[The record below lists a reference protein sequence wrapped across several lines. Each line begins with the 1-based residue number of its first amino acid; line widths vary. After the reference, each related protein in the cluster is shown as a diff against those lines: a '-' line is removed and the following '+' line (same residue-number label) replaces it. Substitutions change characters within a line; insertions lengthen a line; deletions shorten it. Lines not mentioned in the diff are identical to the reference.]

1 MALTTTDT
9 APAPAELA
17 VHLLATVPP
26 DTGRRQPAPPPVGN
40 QKSTIRRIAAL
51 LIFESTTLAAASALH
66 LSGFVHG
73 RSTTYNATGAGV
85 AEAVIGAVLLFAA
98 VAMLHF
104 PGRARA
110 VGLAATGF
118 AFVGFLVG
126 LRFTTLGG
134 RVPDI
139 AYHVTL
145 LPVFAATIVVL
156 LRMGKQ
162 ATR

>member
-51 LIFESTTLAAASALH
+51 LTFESTTLAAASALH

-85 AEAVIGAVLLFAA
+85 AEAVIGAVLLCAAFAI
-98 VAMLHF
+98 LHF
-104 PGRARA
+104 PWRART
-110 VGLAATGF
+110 VGLGATGF

-126 LRFTTLGG
+126 LSFTSLGG
-134 RVPDI
+134 HVPDI

>member
-1 MALTTTDT
+1 
-9 APAPAELA
+9 
-17 VHLLATVPP
+17 
-26 DTGRRQPAPPPVGN
+26 
-40 QKSTIRRIAAL
+40 L
-51 LIFESTTLAAASALH
+51 LICASTSLAAASALH
-66 LSGFVHG
+66 LSGLVRG
-73 RSTTYNATGAGV
+73 RSAPYNPTGAGV

-145 LPVFAATIVVL
+145 LPVFAASFIVL
-156 LRMGKQ
+156 LRMGK
-162 ATR
+162 RSMR